1 MNKKC
6 PKTVPSIIQT
16 TSRCPIQFENFMG
29 IGYKTTVDGSQYL
42 CGSLGICKIHKSI
55 YGSMKKDILEVS
67 EFFFSESGGS
77 SQEMPRGTKAISAKS
92 CSGADS
98 SVLCLWQEST
108 QYAPRNLVPNEFDYD
123 LFTEIIPNLAN
134 KSFVHP
140 RLQFAHPIKV

>member
-67 EFFFSESGGS
+67 EFFYF
-77 SQEMPRGTKAISAKS
+77 RKRRKF
-92 CSGADS
+92 
-98 SVLCLWQEST
+98 
-108 QYAPRNLVPNEFDYD
+108 PRNAKGHKGYFG
-123 LFTEIIPNLAN
+123 
-134 KSFVHP
+134 
-140 RLQFAHPIKV
+140 